1 MRKLRL
7 TNLMAGLVLAT
18 GVLGGCEGV
27 TTGTEVANVPLQ
39 AAESGDKGAYVPVKF
54 TLSAEMNPLAFNLR
68 ADFSL
73 DATEF
78 GQWNSYRAVLTQN
91 GATVASRNI
100 NVNHPQSSPQGVA
113 PPPSGTVHTLF
124 YVDVPASGEYELTV
138 TPTKPV
144 VITLKEPRVD
154 VRRNVQRPPK

>member
-7 TNLMAGLVLAT
+7 TNLVAGLVLAA

-39 AAESGDKGAYVPVKF
+39 AAESGDKGAYAPVKF

-73 DATEF
+73 DAMEF
-78 GQWNSYRAVLTQN
+78 GKWNSYRAVLTQN
-91 GATVASRNI
+91 GTTVASRNI
-100 NVNHPQSSPQGVA
+100 NVNHPQSSPQGEA

-124 YVDVPASGEYELTV
+124 YVDVPGSGEYELTV

>member
-1 MRKLRL
+1 MRESNIR
-7 TNLMAGLVLAT
+7 NLVAGLVLAA
-18 GVLGGCEGV
+18 GVLGGCEGI
-27 TTGTEVANVPLQ
+27 TTGTEVANAPLQ
-39 AAESGDKGAYVPVKF
+39 AAESGDKGAYAPVKF
-54 TLSAEMNPLAFNLR
+54 TLSADMNPLAFNLR

-78 GQWNSYRAVLTQN
+78 GKSNSYRAVLTQN

-100 NVNHPQSSPQGVA
+100 NVNHPQSSPQGEA
-113 PPPSGTVHTLF
+113 PPPSASVHTLF
-124 YVDVPASGEYELTV
+124 YVDVPGSGEYELTI